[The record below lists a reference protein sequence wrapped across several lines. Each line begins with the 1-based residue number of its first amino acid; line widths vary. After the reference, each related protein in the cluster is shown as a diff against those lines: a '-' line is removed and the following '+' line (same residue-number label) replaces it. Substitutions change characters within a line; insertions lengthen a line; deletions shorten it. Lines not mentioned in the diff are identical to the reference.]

1 MAEKRNYEGV
11 GLKRM
16 STAEMEVLKGVL
28 ERIVYENEEIH
39 YRTLFSSRCEAG
51 ENTVL

>member
-1 MAEKRNYEGV
+1 MDGGKRDYEGV

-28 ERIVYENEEIH
+28 ERIVYENEENGYVIDEPSMIDI
-39 YRTLFSSRCEAG
+39 TF
-51 ENTVL
+51 